1 MADTPY
7 PKRTRHLPVILS
19 KQEVARLIDAAGT
32 PLHRILLMT
41 LYATRARNAELT
53 HLKGSDIARQRLG
66 GHIQSGERPA
76 DRGVMLSPKPLV
88 ALPAQWPGLLTAT

>member
-1 MADTPY
+1 MGQHLAALRFLYIKTLKRAWSIADTPY

-41 LYATRARNAELT
+41 LYVSA
-53 HLKGSDIARQRLG
+53 
-66 GHIQSGERPA
+66 
-76 DRGVMLSPKPLV
+76 LSKNGRV
-88 ALPAQWPGLLTAT
+88 RS